1 MSHRAT
7 PHKVTHLQSVVLA
20 SSSPQRKALL
30 QQVGIEPVCVAADI
44 DESRVDNESAADYV
58 QRLAV
63 DKCQAVQALH
73 PIATVIGADTTISI
87 ANRVLGKAA
96 DFHEARE
103 TLSLLSGTQHS
114 VLTGVCIANASAQKQ
129 LVCETIVEFGPLS
142 DAEIRAYWES
152 GEPQGKAGC
161 YAIQGLGAVFVKAI
175 RGSYSNVVGLPLHE
189 VATLL
194 QGFGIKV
201 IK

>member
-1 MSHRAT
+1 MSHNAAH
-7 PHKVTHLQSVVLA
+7 PVVLA

-30 QQVGIEPVCVAADI
+30 QQIGIDPLCVAADI
-44 DESRVDNESAADYV
+44 DESRAPGEPAADYV
-58 QRLAV
+58 QRLAAG
-63 DKCQAVQALH
+63 KCQVVQARH
-73 PIATVIGADTTISI
+73 PDAVVIGADTTIS
-87 ANRVLGKAA
+87 AGQHVLGKAA
-96 DFHEARE
+96 DFHEAKE
-103 TLSLLSGTQHS
+103 ILSLLSGGQHS
-114 VLTGVCIANASAQKQ
+114 VLTGVCIAGASAQKQ

-142 DAEIRAYWES
+142 DTEIRAYWQS